1 MLLTIAHAPEKVKQK
16 GAAAAF
22 IREAAAVLEDIV

>member
-16 GAAAAF
+16 GAAAASLTK
-22 IREAAAVLEDIV
+22 AATALEDIV

>member
-16 GAAAAF
+16 GAAAASLMK
-22 IREAAAVLEDIV
+22 AAAVLEDIV